1 MGVFFI
7 YDGQLEEEKKLSK
20 QESAD
25 QKVARAIRMAEALGG
40 SVIDMR
46 QVKQ

>member
-7 YDGQLEEEKKLSK
+7 SDEKAEEEKKLSK

-25 QKVARAIRMAEALGG
+25 RKVGRAMRMAEALGG

-46 QVKQ
+46 QMK